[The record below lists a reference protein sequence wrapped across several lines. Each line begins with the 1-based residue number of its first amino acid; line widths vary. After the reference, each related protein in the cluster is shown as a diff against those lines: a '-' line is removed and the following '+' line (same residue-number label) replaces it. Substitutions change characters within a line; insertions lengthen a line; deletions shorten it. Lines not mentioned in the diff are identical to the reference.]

1 MFSSKDQVL
10 RISWSMILMPFCFSK
25 KPNIAQYE
33 VLKDYVFN
41 KICVKEIIS
50 KSNELEKLRLFTLD
64 NILRNKYNKMENLFP
79 SKDVESIWDSNKRE
93 EILGENYGK

>member
-1 MFSSKDQVL
+1 
-10 RISWSMILMPFCFSK
+10 MPFCFSK
-25 KPNIAQYE
+25 KPNISQYE

-64 NILRNKYNKMENLFP
+64 NTLRNKYNKMENLFP

-93 EILGENYGK
+93 EILGENHGK